1 MTEPKH
7 SITLKGIPV
16 SEGIVIQKAF
26 VLKGTT
32 EDDDFLNLKREISD
46 VEVEEEVRRLTD
58 AFQKSDHDLAQL
70 EKRLSST
77 YTKES
82 TMILTAHQLMLQEFY
97 GAIEQKIRK
106 ERCSAE
112 YAVISEIQSAQE
124 QLKNRSKL
132 KEEFRY
138 GGDFQDL
145 KSRLMMH
152 LQGKKSPFVKEIEE
166 EVILIA
172 EDLTPEQTLS
182 LDLSKVKAIAT
193 DFGGPTSHTAIVAK
207 THKIPAVIGLTV
219 ITQEAHTGDLVVLD
233 GKEGHVI
240 IHPGKKTRNRYTRK
254 QSEERR
260 EEADLLIFSQL
271 PVETLDGQ
279 KVSLFAN
286 IESPDEI
293 PLALERGSRGIGLY
307 RTEFLFNEGIP
318 SEQTHFDA
326 YWKALKYLKDKP
338 LTIRT
343 LDMGGDKFVNESGA
357 HRESNPF
364 LGCRSIRLC
373 LRERPNLFLDQ
384 LRAVLRISAES
395 SHVRLMF
402 PMISSISELDEVLAH
417 LESVKEEFREKGVAF
432 NEHLKVGIMVEIPS
446 AAIMAD
452 NLAKLVDFFS
462 IGTNDLIQYTLA
474 VDRNNERV
482 AHLYHPVHPAVL
494 RLIKNVIQSAHHNN
508 IEVSMCGEMPSD
520 TLYALLLL
528 GMGLQNISIS
538 SASIPKI
545 VKAIRRVRLREL
557 MEISN
562 AVLRL
567 ERTQHIQE
575 FLEESYQKMHLESSI

>member
-1 MTEPKH
+1 MTELKH

-26 VLKGTT
+26 VLKGI
-32 EDDDFLNLKREISD
+32 DDEEFLNLKREISD
-46 VEVEEEVRRLTD
+46 AEVEEEIKRLTD
-58 AFQKSDHDLAQL
+58 AFQKSDQDLSQL
-70 EKRLSST
+70 EKQLSST

-82 TMILTAHQLMLQEFY
+82 TMILTAHQMMLQEFY
-97 GAIEQKIRK
+97 GAIEKKIR
-106 ERCSAE
+106 EDRCSAE
-112 YAVISEIQSAQE
+112 YAVISEIRAAKE
-124 QLKNRSKL
+124 QLTKQSKP
-132 KEEFRY
+132 KEDFRY
-138 GGDFQDL
+138 TGDFQDL
-145 KSRLMMH
+145 ERRLLMH
-152 LQGKKSPFVKEIEE
+152 LQGKKSPFVKEMEE

-207 THKIPAVIGLTV
+207 THKIPAVIGLKV
-219 ITQEAHTGDLVVLD
+219 ITQEAHTGDIVVLD
-233 GKEGHVI
+233 GKEGNVI
-240 IHPGKKTRNRYTRK
+240 IHPGKKTRNRYIRK
-254 QSEERR
+254 QSEEQR
-260 EEADLLIFSQL
+260 EEEDLLLFSHL

-279 KVSLFAN
+279 KISLFAN
-286 IESPDEI
+286 IESPEEI
-293 PLALERGSRGIGLY
+293 PLALERGGCGIGLY

-318 SEQTHFDA
+318 TEQTHFDA

-343 LDMGGDKFVNESGA
+343 LDMGGDKFINESGA
-357 HRESNPF
+357 HREANPF

-395 SHVRLMF
+395 AQVRLMF

-417 LESVKEEFREKGVAF
+417 LESIKEEFRERQVPF

-452 NLAKLVDFFS
+452 NLAKMVDFFS

-482 AHLYHPVHPAVL
+482 AHLYNPVHPAIL
-494 RLIKNVIQSAHHNN
+494 RLIKNVIRSAHQHH

-520 TLYALLLL
+520 TSYALLLL

-545 VKAIRRVRLREL
+545 VKAIRQVRLREL

-562 AVLRL
+562 TVLRF
-567 ERTQHIQE
+567 ERSQQIQE
-575 FLEESYQKMHLESSI
+575 FLKENYQKIHLESSI